1 MDSRISIRTQIATVP
16 SWAVPRSFVAAEA
29 DAAFMA
35 GSALNTLDGLVRS
48 ERVWAGVWRQRLAL
62 TCAVSAMRSFGRVE
76 DEAALRDAWVLRK
89 PGDEPGPAG
98 NILAAWK
105 RAASRAPIID
115 AECIASF
122 AELLGFHV
130 DEALAELPAVA
141 DEITAEGRSV
151 PFATSALLSKLHETR
166 PDAAPLGWLLA
177 DIMLARLMRWR
188 HVVPLFMAQAHGT
201 AFRIDGGR
209 GKLRPGDEG
218 FDKAVCLALAHGA
231 AEACRMAAEI
241 ARRADRLA
249 EVTPKLRAK
258 GASEAIRLLL
268 NDDAVSGSLTTP
280 KLSRFATRRLFERL
294 TEFDAVRELSGR
306 TSFRIY
312 GL

>member
-1 MDSRISIRTQIATVP
+1 MDSRISTKTQIEAVP
-16 SWAVPRSFVAAEA
+16 SWAVPRGFVVTEA

-35 GSALNTLDGLVRS
+35 GSALNTLDGLVRA
-48 ERVWAGVWRQRLAL
+48 EPVWAGAWRQRLAL
-62 TCAVSAMRSFGRVE
+62 TCAVSAMRSLGRVE

-89 PGDEPGPAG
+89 AGDEPGPAG

-115 AECIASF
+115 VESIATF
-122 AELLGFHV
+122 AEMLGLRS
-130 DEALAELPAVA
+130 DDALAELPAFA
-141 DEITAEGRSV
+141 DEIASSGRTA
-151 PFATSALLSKLHETR
+151 PFAAAALVTKLHEAR
-166 PDAAPLGWLLA
+166 PDAVPLGWLLA

-188 HVVPLFMAQAHGT
+188 HVVPLFMAQAHGA
-201 AFRIDGGR
+201 AFRSDGGC

-218 FDKAVCLALAHGA
+218 FDKAVCLALAYGA

-258 GASEAIRLLL
+258 GAGEAIRLLL
-268 NDDAVSGSLTTP
+268 NEDAVSGSLTTP